1 MRDFPLR
8 TRVFITA
15 VIVAGLLGIIAC
27 LIHTAHAPDVFL
39 RFGYIAALAL
49 LVFASEA
56 FSAALARSVATREGV
71 SISVT
76 MPIAMASVIILGPW
90 GAPLVTAVVAL
101 EPRRT
106 PWFKR
111 CFNGSM
117 NVLSTLGA
125 AWTYALLHAQL
136 SSDHQ
141 IQVFPSLTSMDFR
154 PSSVLIPMLAATL
167 VHEVINGA
175 LMVTVLA
182 LAERVSPWRIW
193 FGTMAES
200 ALPLFIYSIFGLM
213 LAVVWLTISPLAGVL
228 VLAPLMVARWVFSMF
243 SARQEAYESTIRSLI
258 QAVETKDAY
267 TRGHSERVSRA
278 SVMIGRSAGMRE
290 DRVSSLRYA
299 GMLHDVGKLGVP
311 TRILQKSGKLTDEEF
326 DAIKMHPTRGREITK
341 DLEFLGEAVEGILLH
356 HERMDGRGYPNG
368 LKGDEIPEFARILS
382 VADAFDSMTTTRS
395 YRGAR
400 SVEEAMD
407 ELRRCKDTQFD
418 AGFVEALVAAVTRDG
433 WDVVDTTNQVTPSGS
448 APAMGSDDDDPTAS
462 SELGL
467 GLATPVDHAALD
479 AFMSEIVR
487 DGGIHGLPTGDKG
500 STP

>member
-8 TRVFITA
+8 TQVFITA
-15 VIVAGLLGIIAC
+15 VIIAGLSGIIAC
-27 LIHTAHAPDVFL
+27 VAHIGGAPNVLQFI
-39 RFGYIAALAL
+39 GWTVALAL
-49 LVFASEA
+49 LVFASET

-71 SISVT
+71 AISVT
-76 MPIAMASVIILGPW
+76 MPIAMASVLILGPW
-90 GAPLVTAVVAL
+90 GAPLVTAIVAL
-101 EPRRT
+101 EPRPT

-111 CFNGSM
+111 AFNGGM
-117 NVLSTLGA
+117 NVLATMGA
-125 AWTYALLHAQL
+125 AWVYVWLHAVL
-136 SSDHQ
+136 SNSA
-141 IQVFPSLTSMDFR
+141 VNAFPTSFTFSPKD
-154 PSSVLIPMLAATL
+154 VLIPMLAASL
-167 VHEVINGA
+167 VHEVINGI
-175 LMVTVLA
+175 LMVSVLA

-213 LAVVWLTISPLAGVL
+213 LAVVWLTISPLASVL
-228 VLAPLMVARWVFSMF
+228 VLAPLMVARWVFTMF

-278 SVMIGRSAGMRE
+278 SVLIGRSAGMRE

-368 LKGDEIPEFARILS
+368 LQGEQIPEFARILS

-400 SVEEAMD
+400 SVEEALE

-418 AGFVEALVAAVTRDG
+418 AGFVEALVAAIAQEG
-433 WDVVDTTNQVTPSGS
+433 WDVVDTTSQVAPTHA

-462 SELGL
+462 RELGL
-467 GLATPVDHAALD
+467 GLSAPDNAAALD
-479 AFMSEIVR
+479 AFITDVLS
-487 DGGIHGLPTGDKG
+487 DPDKAARREG
-500 STP
+500 SAS

>member
-1 MRDFPLR
+1 
-8 TRVFITA
+8 
-15 VIVAGLLGIIAC
+15 
-27 LIHTAHAPDVFL
+27 
-39 RFGYIAALAL
+39 
-49 LVFASEA
+49 
-56 FSAALARSVATREGV
+56 
-71 SISVT
+71 
-76 MPIAMASVIILGPW
+76 
-90 GAPLVTAVVAL
+90 
-101 EPRRT
+101 
-106 PWFKR
+106 
-111 CFNGSM
+111 M
-117 NVLSTLGA
+117 NVLATMGS
-125 AWTYALLHAQL
+125 AWVYVWLHALLSGTPVNA
-136 SSDHQ
+136 
-141 IQVFPSLTSMDFR
+141 FPG
-154 PSSVLIPMLAATL
+154 SVELHFNPLNVLLPMLAASL
-167 VHEVINGA
+167 VHEVINGI

-182 LAERVSPWRIW
+182 LAERVSPWRVW

-213 LAVVWLTISPLAGVL
+213 LAVVWLTISPLASVL
-228 VLAPLMVARWVFSMF
+228 VLAPLMVARWVFTMF

-278 SVMIGRSAGMRE
+278 AVLIGRSAGMRE

-368 LKGDEIPEFARILS
+368 LQGEEIPEFARILS

-400 SVEEAMD
+400 SVEEALE

-418 AGFVEALVAAVTRDG
+418 AGFVEALVTAIEEKG
-433 WDVVDTTNQVTPSGS
+433 WNVVDTTAQVTPTHA

-462 SELGL
+462 GELGL
-467 GLATPVDHAALD
+467 GVSAPENAAELESLIS
-479 AFMSEIVR
+479 AV
-487 DGGIHGLPTGDKG
+487 LGDEG
-500 STP
+500 FRRNEEGAR

>member
-8 TRVFITA
+8 TRVFIAA
-15 VIVAGLLGIIAC
+15 VMLAGLLGIVSC
-27 LIHTAHAPDVFL
+27 VIHTAHQPDVLL
-39 RFGYIAALAL
+39 RFAAIGALAL

-90 GAPLVTAVVAL
+90 GAPLVTAMVAL

-125 AWTYALLHAQL
+125 AWTYAWVHAEILRQPVEEFPNVISQQFGPFYQL
-136 SSDHQ
+136 
-141 IQVFPSLTSMDFR
+141 
-154 PSSVLIPMLAATL
+154 LIPMLAASV
-167 VHEVINGA
+167 VHEVINGL

-182 LAERVSPWRIW
+182 LAERVSPWRVW

-213 LAVVWLTISPLAGVL
+213 LAFVWLTITPLAGVL

-400 SVEEAMD
+400 SIDEAME

-418 AGFVEALVAAVTRDG
+418 ATFVDALIAAVTSEG
-433 WDVVDTTNQVTPSGS
+433 WAVVDTTDQVAPSGS

-467 GLATPVDHAALD
+467 GLETPMNAAALD

-487 DGGIHGLPTGDKG
+487 DSDLRGQSMGESG
-500 STP
+500 STA

>member
-8 TRVFITA
+8 TKVFITV
-15 VIVAGLLGIIAC
+15 VILAGLSGIIAC
-27 LIHTAHAPDVFL
+27 LIHVPQAPDVRTYVL
-39 RFGYIAALAL
+39 AIVALAL
-49 LVFASEA
+49 LVFASET

-71 SISVT
+71 AISVT
-76 MPIAMASVIILGPW
+76 MPIAVASVLILGPW
-90 GAPLVTAVVAL
+90 GAPLVTAMVAL
-101 EPRRT
+101 EPRPT

-111 CFNGSM
+111 AFNGGM
-117 NVLSTLGA
+117 NVLATMGA
-125 AWTYALLHAQL
+125 AWVYVLLHSAL
-136 SSDHQ
+136 SGRPLS
-141 IQVFPSLTSMDFR
+141 VFPTPDTFTFN
-154 PSSVLIPMLAATL
+154 PKDVLIPMLAASF
-167 VHEVINGA
+167 VHEVINGI

-213 LAVVWLTISPLAGVL
+213 LAVVWLTITPLASVL
-228 VLAPLMVARWVFSMF
+228 VLAPLMVARWVFTMF

-278 SVMIGRSAGMRE
+278 AVLIGRSAGMRE

-311 TRILQKSGKLTDEEF
+311 TRILQKSGKLTDDEF

-368 LKGDEIPEFARILS
+368 LVGDQIPEFARILS

-400 SVEEAMD
+400 SVDEALE

-418 AGFVEALVAAVTRDG
+418 AGFVEALVAAITTQG
-433 WDVVDTTNQVTPSGS
+433 WDVVDTTAQVTPTHA

-462 SELGL
+462 RELGL
-467 GLATPVDHAALD
+467 GLVAPENAAALD
-479 AFMSEIVR
+479 ALMQAVI
-487 DGGIHGLPTGDKG
+487 GD
-500 STP
+500 STLVPREESSS